1 MRILVHGAG
10 GHMGRIISGMA
21 AEGRCGAELIA
32 RVSPELQA
40 DPEAAVYTALDDFT
54 GEADCVIDFSH
65 HSATGELLRYCIGRN
80 FPVVIATTGQ
90 TAEEREEITQ
100 AAEKIPVFFAAN
112 MSVGVAVLCDLA
124 RRAAAAFPEADIE
137 IIEKHHNRKL
147 DVPSGTA
154 LMLANAIRSVRE
166 DAEFVIGR
174 HENGKR
180 RTQEIGI
187 HSIRLG
193 NEVGTHEII
202 ISNGNET
209 LTLKHEAESRAL
221 FAEGAI
227 KAAAFLC
234 GKPAGLYNMKDML
247 SIN

>member
-1 MRILVHGAG
+1 MRILIHGAG
-10 GHMGRIISGMA
+10 GHMGRILCGMA
-21 AEGRCGAELIA
+21 EEGRCGAELIA
-32 RVSPELQA
+32 QVSPELRD
-40 DPEAAVYTALDDFT
+40 DPDAGIYTGLDGYKGD
-54 GEADCVIDFSH
+54 ADCVIDFSH
-65 HSATGELLRYCIGRN
+65 HSTTAELLDYCIRRG

-90 TAEEREEITQ
+90 TEEERKAISL

-154 LMLANAIRSVRE
+154 LMIANSIRGVRE

-180 RTQEIGI
+180 RAQEIGI

-209 LTLKHEAESRAL
+209 LTLKHEAENRAL
-221 FAEGAI
+221 FAEGAL

-234 GKPAGLYNMKDML
+234 GKPAGLYNMKDLL
-247 SIN
+247 SQ

>member
-1 MRILVHGAG
+1 MKILVHGAG
-10 GHMGRIISGMA
+10 GHMGRIICEMA
-21 AEGRCGAELIA
+21 SEGRYGAELTA
-32 RVSPELQA
+32 QVSPELQS
-40 DPEAAVYTALDDFT
+40 DPANGVFTTLDEFT
-54 GEADCVIDFSH
+54 GAVDCVIDFSNH
-65 HSATGELLRYCIGRN
+65 NATGSLLAYCISRN

-90 TAEEREEITQ
+90 TDTEKGQIAE
-100 AAEKIPVFFAAN
+100 AARKIPVFFAAN

-124 RRAAAAFPEADIE
+124 RRAAAAFPDADIE

-154 LMLANAIRSVRE
+154 LMVANAIREARE
-166 DAEFVIGR
+166 DAEYIIGR

-180 RTQEIGI
+180 RPEEIGI

-193 NEVGTHEII
+193 NEVGTHEIL

-209 LTLKHEAESRAL
+209 LTLRHEAENRAL

-234 GKPAGLYNMKDML
+234 GKSAGLYNMKDL
-247 SIN
+247 IG